1 MYNFLLNYRAT
12 PHTTTGRTP
21 SELLFNRIIKT
32 KLPQVIK
39 SRVPRGLKTRD
50 AERKSQCKR
59 YADINKSAMINK
71 FRVGQNVLLAKREG
85 NKMSSV
91 FENKLY
97 KVIRQKGSNLL
108 VKSENGQ
115 TFYRNVSHVRP
126 YYGTFPRRENNN
138 QLNPDVH
145 VCHHRERKMPKRFSD
160 FIV

>member
-1 MYNFLLNYRAT
+1 M
-12 PHTTTGRTP
+12 
-21 SELLFNRIIKT
+21 
-32 KLPQVIK
+32 V
-39 SRVPRGLKTRD
+39 
-50 AERKSQCKR
+50 
-59 YADINKSAMINK
+59 NK
-71 FRVGQNVLLAKREG
+71 FRVGQNVFLAKREG

-126 YYGTFPRRENNN
+126 YYGTFPRREYNN
-138 QLNPDVH
+138 QHNPDVS
-145 VCHHRERKMPKRFSD
+145 VRHHRERKLPKRFSA